1 MNWKPLFEKF
11 WSVAGA
17 VSVRTKIL
25 GMVLGLVL
33 VLGLGVTLEV
43 RATLAYVMTENLRDQ
58 SVSIARDAAARS
70 ADPILINDLYAL
82 QQLLRDTQANNPD
95 VRYAF
100 VLDTQQQVLAST
112 FQGGFPIEL
121 INTNATTPDE
131 HHRTTA
137 LTTDEGTVWDTAVTI
152 FDGRAGTARI
162 GLSESRVQTTLS
174 TVTTQLLLT

>member
-58 SVSIARDAAARS
+58 SVSIARDVAARS
-70 ADPILINDLYAL
+70 ADPILINDLFAL

-100 VLDTQQQVLAST
+100 VLDPERRVLAST
-112 FQGGFPIEL
+112 YEGGFPLEL
-121 INTNATTPDE
+121 IYATRRTPEE
-131 HHRTTA
+131 HHR
-137 LTTDEGTVWDTAVTI
+137 
-152 FDGRAGTARI
+152 
-162 GLSESRVQTTLS
+162 
-174 TVTTQLLLT
+174 